1 MFKGVI
7 KTGLR
12 FENDVKMDVK
22 GKSWTDVNFYNALVE
37 GKMEQVTV
45 TFGEMKHTTFRMDT
59 FKVEMRKVEINN
71 VVIEARVLAT
81 MIEKSNINK
90 ITFSAGDSGV
100 VLLADDII
108 TYLKLKGKFE
118 EVTLHNTTVVGFE
131 VAEGTNIKK
140 LVLVNSVIE
149 NSIVGENA
157 NIRHFNILEST
168 ITGGIDELGAIV
180 REKKKP

>member
-7 KTGLR
+7 NTGLR

-71 VVIEARVLAT
+71 VVIDARVLAT
-81 MIEKSNINK
+81 MIEKSNINSVTTMVSLIDAHRRLEQAQK
-90 ITFSAGDSGV
+90 AITSINEINQKVID
-100 VLLADDII
+100 
-108 TYLKLKGKFE
+108 K
-118 EVTLHNTTVVGFE
+118 VG
-131 VAEGTNIKK
+131 
-140 LVLVNSVIE
+140 SV
-149 NSIVGENA
+149 
-157 NIRHFNILEST
+157 R
-168 ITGGIDELGAIV
+168 
-180 REKKKP
+180 